1 MGPGRQ
7 PGDGRDRGGSWGAR
21 RNALKRS
28 PYIDPHIRRTR
39 RRTSRLV
46 FELDDVGVVVD
57 ADGAEFAEDVLAE
70 EAVKLDAQELA

>member
-7 PGDGRDRGGSWGAR
+7 QGDGRDRAGLRGAR
-21 RNALKRS
+21 RDAVKRIT
-28 PYIDPHIRRTR
+28 YIDLYIRRTR

-70 EAVKLDAQELA
+70 EAVKLDAKELA